1 MWNRVELNS
10 KGPHWWKVNTGSGNG
25 LVPSGNKNYVSQCW
39 SRSMSLYGVSEA
51 QGVNRSVINPH
62 NISKP
67 RDSVYTFPIAL
78 EFDMHFGSSTAEMLV
93 KFQSGTIIMTFNI
106 ADSGLHEIWRQS
118 RVEGGYYTDVCND
131 GKGVRYTASCDNQW
145 IIETRKA
152 KFLSMFFHVNLHWKS
167 HMSAV
172 WVATDCIPE
181 HVMHYKSEIMDS

>member
-1 MWNRVELNS
+1 MAWCRQATKITWANVDLDPCHYMASVRHKELTDQS
-10 KGPHWWKVNTGSGNG
+10 LIPTT
-25 LVPSGNKNYVSQCW
+25 
-39 SRSMSLYGVSEA
+39 SRSREI
-51 QGVNRSVINPH
+51 R
-62 NISKP
+62 
-67 RDSVYTFPIAL
+67 VYTFPIVL

-93 KFQSGTIIMTFNI
+93 KFQSGTIIITFNI

-131 GKGVRYTASCDNQW
+131 GKRVRYTASCDNQW